1 MDWLL
6 EHFQFVAIALLIA
19 GSMIRK
25 FLEAKA
31 EEQEARR
38 RMEQPG
44 PPEEAFEPFEPAEP
58 WEAYEPFEPTPPPI
72 PQPPARSTPPPVPA
86 FESQQAAIL
95 QRQTEI
101 EEQLRRIR
109 EGRSAKQAR
118 QAKPARIAKPAAT
131 TAAPTTTGATS
142 IRSTLRNRGS
152 ARRAIVLREV
162 LGQPVGLR

>member
-44 PPEEAFEPFEPAEP
+44 PPEEAFEPFEPGGP
-58 WEAYEPFEPTPPPI
+58 WESFEPFEPAPPPI
-72 PQPPARSTPPPVPA
+72 PQPPAQSPPPPVTA

-95 QRQTEI
+95 QRQAEI
-101 EEQLRRIR
+101 EEKMRRIR
-109 EGRSAKQAR
+109 EGRTAKQAR
-118 QAKPARIAKPAAT
+118 QAKPARTAKPAAT
-131 TAAPTTTGATS
+131 ALPTKTSSTS